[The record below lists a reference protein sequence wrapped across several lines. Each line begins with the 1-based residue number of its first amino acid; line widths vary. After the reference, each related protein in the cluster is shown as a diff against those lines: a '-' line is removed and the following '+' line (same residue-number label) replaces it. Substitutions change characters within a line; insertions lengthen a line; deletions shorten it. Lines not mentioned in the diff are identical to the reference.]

1 MSENINRKQKQV
13 NKGVLKMKNILIC
26 MVFVV
31 VAFCATN
38 AWAASSQTVTVNA
51 TVPTVTGGLTVSV
64 SKVTGDVWTAA
75 SSISFGTL
83 VWDTVNKIFLPA
95 SYYAVDV
102 GVTDNSGTAWT
113 VTHTRAS
120 LANGTNNLNNKVNVS
135 FNKQTS
141 STVST
146 ELQKVSFANSN
157 NVAYTKAQL
166 AGGWLRIYYGIGTG
180 ESGKDA
186 PGVTV
191 IGLDT
196 PAGTYTG
203 SITITLT
210 P

>member
-186 PGVTV
+186 PGVTP